1 MSLFNLTYLDFGK
14 GRFELHSGKYTQDEI
29 NDYIDNY
36 ERIYL
41 VRLFGADLYNLFKAD
56 LTNGVPV
63 NPIFVK
69 LFEPFEHD
77 LHCGSDVLVSNGIIE
92 MLKGLIYWQYL
103 KDKMNQVTTVGVVKT
118 QGENS
123 TPGDAMNSLYQ
134 NRYNQAVNTYEAIQR
149 YIIDTHSNYPT
160 FNGKRLLKLSWF

>member
-1 MSLFNLTYLDFGK
+1 MSLFNLTYLDFSK

-36 ERIYL
+36 ERQYL

-56 LTNGVPV
+56 LTNGVPTD
-63 NPIFVK
+63 PIFVK
-69 LFEPFEHD
+69 LFEPFEYD
-77 LHCGSDVLVSNGIIE
+77 LHCVYDTIVSDGIIE

-103 KDKMNQVTTVGVVKT
+103 KDKMNQVTSSGVVKP

-134 NRYNQAVNTYEAIQR
+134 NRYNQAVKTYNAIQR
-149 YIIDTHSNYPT
+149 YIIDNQSDYPT
-160 FNGKRLLKLSWF
+160 FKGRKLLYLSWF